1 MESFENRIGEK
12 IAALRR
18 AKGLTQEQLAEQ
30 LGVSA
35 PAVSKWE
42 TGSSCPDITLLC
54 PLARAL
60 DTNVDTLLQFERT
73 LSDQEVQEQ
82 VNALL
87 QAGMAQQTPEGW
99 KQAEAGLETLVH
111 RYPGCMALLYNA
123 AVAYDA
129 LQMFDPAA
137 PEELR
142 QRRRS
147 RKRAL
152 LERVRAGD
160 TAAYWQSATVQL
172 ATMAIADGE
181 LEKGAALLRELPE
194 SSGDLTGVWAL
205 YHLKK
210 DEPDKARD
218 ITQRQ
223 LYKLVSQVQSCLATL
238 MQPAL
243 VPEPERLRKISLA
256 SRAVA
261 QTFGLA
267 DMSDGP
273 LMEAYVQMGETDKAA
288 ACFVRY
294 VEAVTGPAAWPDED
308 LFAPGL
314 APQKQAGLLATTR
327 ELREM
332 IWKSITE
339 DEKYRPLFAD
349 PAFAAALEKLKASLD
364 AAPLSRCPGSAEN
377 VPGPVQEK
385 EPPHPLP

>member
-1 MESFENRIGEK
+1 MESAQNRIGEK

-18 AKGLTQEQLAEQ
+18 AKGLTQEQLADQ

-73 LSDQEVQEQ
+73 LSEQEAQTRI
-82 VNALL
+82 NDLL
-87 QAGMAQQTPEGW
+87 QAGMTQQTPAGW
-99 KQAEAGLETLVH
+99 AQAEAQLEALVH
-111 RYPGCMALLYNA
+111 QYPACMALLYHA

-137 PEELR
+137 PQET
-142 QRRRS
+142 QKHRRA
-147 RKRAL
+147 RKQVL

-160 TAAYWQSATVQL
+160 AAAYWQSATVQL
-172 ATMAIADGE
+172 ATMALADGA

-194 SSGDLTGVWAL
+194 SSSDLTSVWAM

-210 DEPDKARD
+210 GEPDKARD

-223 LYKLVSQVQSCLATL
+223 LYKLVSQVQTCLATL
-238 MQPAL
+238 MNPQL
-243 VPEPERLRKISLA
+243 VPQPERLRRISLA
-256 SRAVA
+256 SGAVA
-261 QTFGLA
+261 QTFGLL

-273 LMEAYVQMGETDKAA
+273 LMEAYVRMGELDKAA

-294 VEAVTGPAAWPDED
+294 VDVVTGPAAWPDAA

-314 APQKQAGLLATTR
+314 APKKQANLLATTR
-327 ELREM
+327 ELRKM
-332 IWKSITE
+332 IWQSITE

-349 PAFAAALEKLKASLD
+349 PAFAAALEKLKASLKD
-364 AAPLSRCPGSAEN
+364 TVLPQQPGGEVPAPAAAEN
-377 VPGPVQEK
+377 AQHTAK
-385 EPPHPLP
+385 